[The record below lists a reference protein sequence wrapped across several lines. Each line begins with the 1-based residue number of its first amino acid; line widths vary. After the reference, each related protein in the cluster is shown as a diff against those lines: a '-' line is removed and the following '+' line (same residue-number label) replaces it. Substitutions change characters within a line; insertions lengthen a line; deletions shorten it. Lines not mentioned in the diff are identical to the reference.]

1 MSVDDIAKALQES
14 GTPTAQKNV
23 GKILIVEGYTLTQ
36 IAQAITDNTKT
47 KKMIKHHLPQ
57 NNLWLL

>member
-1 MSVDDIAKALQES
+1 MTSPKHFKKVAL
-14 GTPTAQKNV
+14 TAQKEAA

-47 KKMIKHHLPQ
+47 EDKMIKHHLPQ